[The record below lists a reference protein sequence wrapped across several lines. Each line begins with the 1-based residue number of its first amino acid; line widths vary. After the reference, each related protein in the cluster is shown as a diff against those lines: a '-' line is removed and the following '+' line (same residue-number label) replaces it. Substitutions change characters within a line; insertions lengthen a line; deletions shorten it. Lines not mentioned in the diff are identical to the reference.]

1 VENELHQHS
10 SHHRRLTPTPT
21 PLTTT
26 SFDQQQLFLLL
37 LPGDHVVRTLLLV
50 LVLKKLCG
58 SSTFSNEKSYPIRN
72 KK

>member
-10 SHHRRLTPTPT
+10 HHRRLTTPPT

-26 SFDQQQLFLLL
+26 SFDQLQLFLLLL

-50 LVLKKLCG
+50 LVKKHQWP
-58 SSTFSNEKSYPIRN
+58 STFSNEKSYPIRN
-72 KK
+72 QK